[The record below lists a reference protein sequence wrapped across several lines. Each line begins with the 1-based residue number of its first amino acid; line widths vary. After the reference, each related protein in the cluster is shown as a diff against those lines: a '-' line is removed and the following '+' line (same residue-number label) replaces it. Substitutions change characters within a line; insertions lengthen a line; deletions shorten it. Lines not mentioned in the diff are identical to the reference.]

1 MNEKLIESIVKDF
14 AKTGNNLFDK
24 VFKLQGKD
32 GEYYTVSIKKELSSQ
47 LLLEKSAGMES
58 RSNTISALP
67 SGATCGCCNGSG
79 RSS

>member
-14 AKTGNNLFDK
+14 AKTGNDSFDK

-32 GEYYTVSIKKELSSQ
+32 GEYYTVSIKKEVSHQ
-47 LLLEKSAGMES
+47 ILLEKRAGLES

-67 SGATCGCCNGSG
+67 SGVACSCCNGSG